1 MATKQTKPKKALVKK
16 TATIDLSKP
25 IPRKGLP
32 PLRPSPERGTIPF
45 DQILAAVKEVL
56 AARGALKKQ

>member
-1 MATKQTKPKKALVKK
+1 MATKRKK
-16 TATIDLSKP
+16 TVTKTGAIDLSKP

-32 PLRPSPERGTIPF
+32 PLRPSPVRSTIPF
-45 DQILAAVKEVL
+45 EKIEAAVKEVL

>member
-1 MATKQTKPKKALVKK
+1 MATKRKKTVTKK
-16 TATIDLSKP
+16 TAGEIDLSKP
-25 IPRKGLP
+25 IPRKGRP

-45 DQILAAVKEVL
+45 DQIVAAVKEVL